1 MSRHA
6 NQRRLGAAKFRAI
19 LSSVLAIGL
28 AIGGI
33 TGLAAAPA
41 AAVGIGQD
49 NSTKVT
55 ICHATASGSNPYV
68 MIPVDDDSIVEHN
81 ENDPKNHQFHQ
92 GGKDIIPVFDYF
104 DEAGQSAHFA
114 GQNLG
119 TITGA
124 PADWPTG
131 QWLLDHKCSTD
142 GVPAPALS
150 IDKSAFA
157 TDTATPVGPLEVGD
171 EFDYVIT
178 VTNTGVIAASK
189 VVITD
194 AIPSSITVL
203 GATYPTGWDCAI
215 ADSDLSCTIDSLAAG
230 ASATIVLHVQVA
242 AGASDSVTNTAEACA
257 DNTSPLC
264 VDDDAIISV
273 IRATVEI
280 VKDSDVTDGNGVAAG
295 ESFEY
300 TLQVRNTG
308 TATATGVEVTD
319 ILPADIQLRVAELSA
334 PTGWEV
340 VSTADSSN
348 DGFGVTVTFTPTAGE
363 LPVSSEWI
371 TLTIPVRAGPSIGV
385 NTPSIENIGEICA
398 DNSAPLC
405 DTDDEVIESEW
416 IAVEARVVCTDVAPY
431 ATIHYTITT
440 HGVDL
445 EENPTATL
453 TVGTEPQDVSLDEN
467 GSAVVT
473 RDWNSS
479 QNGADVTASIDG
491 TVSEK
496 IVNPSGEDCIP
507 EADLTVTKTQLVG
520 DGEGTGDAID
530 VRPGDLIS
538 YVLTVSNLGGKPAGG
553 ILTDSLP
560 GNLTFVS
567 VTPENADDWA
577 DITEPATEVGGSI
590 VLQLASPL
598 APGDSKSVT
607 VVAQVVDEPG
617 TDGVA
622 NTACVSID
630 QGETEPG
637 TDIVRDDN
645 DCDTVIAHVPTI
657 DIIKHVWE
665 SEGNQ
670 NGSDEF
676 DTEGGDW
683 ATVAGGSLLDYTLTV
698 TNTGEGAL
706 SGVQVVDNLPPY
718 LKVAGAI
725 DESVWTV
732 VASGGDAEGYGAML
746 TFTLKAGALAQGESS
761 VIKIPVSVHPEIPQD
776 VQTNSAEVCAYS
788 ALETRLCDEDDVTVD
803 VVVDREIDILKT
815 AFDSESGEEI
825 STEGTGLL
833 PGSNFYYLL
842 EVANVGD
849 GGLSGTV
856 ITDEIP
862 AGIRVDEIVTD
873 PAGETPYWTCDVEG
887 EDADGFGGTLTCEL
901 SEPLAPGSDAP
912 AIRLNVTIMSG
923 EPATDGGNGVSITNA
938 AEVCGFAAPMMD
950 ERLLSRSVEY
960 VEADKVCAADDAIVP
975 VDIPTLPVEDA
986 DIDIEK
992 SVTLGKNNPNTSDY
1006 VNKDGVPVV
1015 NAGSTLL
1022 YTLVISNAGLG
1033 AATGVEVTDTLPAE
1047 LRIPEGAV
1055 LVADGWTLVGGTNH
1069 SFGESLTFVR
1079 DVEDE
1084 LSDSLGT
1091 GATWTILIP
1100 VEVNPDSTKVTA
1112 GTIVNTAAAC
1122 AENDFT
1128 SPNGSEEPTGCETD
1142 DATVL
1147 IESLEVPTL
1156 PLPEPQVPTL
1166 ALTGSDGFN
1175 GTLAMGLLALTG
1187 GIGIV
1192 AAARRKGQRA

>member
-1 MSRHA
+1 
-6 NQRRLGAAKFRAI
+6 
-19 LSSVLAIGL
+19 
-28 AIGGI
+28 
-33 TGLAAAPA
+33 
-41 AAVGIGQD
+41 
-49 NSTKVT
+49 
-55 ICHATASGSNPYV
+55 
-68 MIPVDDDSIVEHN
+68 
-81 ENDPKNHQFHQ
+81 
-92 GGKDIIPVFDYF
+92 
-104 DEAGQSAHFA
+104 
-114 GQNLG
+114 
-119 TITGA
+119 
-124 PADWPTG
+124 
-131 QWLLDHKCSTD
+131 
-142 GVPAPALS
+142 
-150 IDKSAFA
+150 
-157 TDTATPVGPLEVGD
+157 
-171 EFDYVIT
+171 
-178 VTNTGVIAASK
+178 
-189 VVITD
+189 D
-194 AIPSSITVL
+194 AIPSSITIL
-203 GATYPTGWDCAI
+203 GGTYPEGGNC
-215 ADSDLSCTIDSLAAG
+215 SVVGLDLSCTIDSLAAR
-230 ASATIVLHVQVA
+230 SFATIVLHVEVA
-242 AGASDSVTNTAEACA
+242 VGASDSVTNTAEACA

-264 VDDDAIISV
+264 VDDDATIAV
-273 IRATVEI
+273 IRPKVEI
-280 VKDSDVTDGNGVAAG
+280 AKTSEGTDGFVKPGDEFV
-295 ESFEY
+295 Y
-300 TLQVRNTG
+300 KLDVRNNG

-319 ILPADIQLRVAELSA
+319 VLPADIQLRVDDLSA
-334 PTGWEV
+334 PDGWTV
-340 VSTADSSN
+340 NSTANN
-348 DGFGVTVTFTPTAGE
+348 DNQGFGVTVTFTPTGGV

-371 TLTIPVRAGPSIGV
+371 TLTIPVRAGPDIGV
-385 NTPSIENIGEICA
+385 NTPSITNVGEICA
-398 DNSAPLC
+398 DNVAEC

-416 IAVEARVVCTDVAPY
+416 ITVAAAVICTDEDPY
-431 ATIHYTITT
+431 ATIRYIITT
-440 HGVDL
+440 HGIDL
-445 EENPTATL
+445 GENPTATL
-453 TVGTEPQDVSLDEN
+453 TVGTEPQDVALGEN

-479 QNGADVTASIDG
+479 EDGADVTASIDG
-491 TVSEK
+491 AVSEK
-496 IVNPSGEDCIP
+496 IVNPSGENCIP
-507 EADLTVTKTQLVG
+507 EADLTVTKTQSVG
-520 DGEGTGDAID
+520 DGEGTGDGID

-538 YVLTVSNLGGKPAGG
+538 YVLTVSNIGGKPAGG

-560 GNLTFVS
+560 GNLKFVS

-590 VLQLASPL
+590 VLQLAGPL

-637 TDIVRDDN
+637 IDIVRDDN

-746 TFTLKAGALAQGESS
+746 TFTLTAGALTQGESS
-761 VIKIPVSVHPEIPQD
+761 VITIPVSVHPDVPQD
-776 VQTNSAEVCAYS
+776 VQTNIAQVCAYS
-788 ALETRLCDEDDVTVD
+788 ELETRLCDEDDVTVD

-1033 AATGVEVTDTLPAE
+1033 AATGVEVTDTLPTE

-1055 LVADGWTLVGGTNH
+1055 IVADGWTLVGGTDH

-1079 DVEDE
+1079 DAEDE
-1084 LSDSLGT
+1084 ISDSLGT

-1100 VEVNPDSTKVTA
+1100 VQVNPDAAKVKA
-1112 GTIVNTAAAC
+1112 GTIVNTAEVC

-1128 SPNGSEEPTGCETD
+1128 SPNGSVEPTGCEAD

-1147 IESLEVPTL
+1147 IETVE
-1156 PLPEPQVPTL
+1156 VPTL

-1192 AAARRKGQRA
+1192 AAARRKGQRV